1 MPEKTES
8 LDPIKNCFYARWF
21 AALEKK
27 SLKKS
32 SPDGCDEIYNLR
44 AFAGRLTCH
53 LSHKEPGEYTDE
65 DLKLLNSLVR
75 ISVGI
80 GALLRGNASLQGRD
94 GRVEKAIEE
103 AIEGMEEEW
112 SQA

>member
-1 MPEKTES
+1 MS
-8 LDPIKNCFYARWF
+8 LDPIKNCFYAPWF

-27 SLKKS
+27 ALKKS
-32 SPDGCDEIYNLR
+32 SPDGFDEVYNLR

-53 LSHKEPGEYTDE
+53 LSQKEPGEYTDE

-80 GALLRGNASLQGRD
+80 GALLRGNASLQGRGGSVD
-94 GRVEKAIEE
+94 KAIEA
-103 AIEGMEEEW
+103 AIDGMEAEW